1 MDLDYGDYFQFLL
14 ALIFVIGLIALATAL
29 VRRFGLGGALRLGQN
44 VGRRGRRLSVV
55 EIAPIDARRRLVLV
69 RRDDVEHLI
78 LLGANSEILIED
90 GIPAKQPDTVDQ
102 ATDGRSTRV
111 DFRRIVRAVRGDGE

>member
-14 ALIFVIGLIALATAL
+14 ALIFVLGLIALATAL
-29 VRRFGLGGALRLGQN
+29 VRRFGLGGALRLSRNAGA
-44 VGRRGRRLSVV
+44 RGRRLSVV

-78 LLGANSEILIED
+78 LLGANSEIVVED
-90 GIPAKQPDTVDQ
+90 GIPAKEPDTVDQ
-102 ATDGRSTRV
+102 ATDGRSTRA